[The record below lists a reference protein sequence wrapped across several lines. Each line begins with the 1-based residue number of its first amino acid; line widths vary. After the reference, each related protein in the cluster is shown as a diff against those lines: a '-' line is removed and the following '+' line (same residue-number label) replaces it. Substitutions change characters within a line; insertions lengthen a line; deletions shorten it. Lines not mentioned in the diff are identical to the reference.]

1 MARFFTLRRF
11 HLIAALIIA
20 ASILVVYSNSFNA
33 AFQYDDNPQIVDNYA
48 LKDLK
53 NIPALLKSPRGITLS
68 TFAINYAVGGTNVLG
83 YHIVNTSIHIL
94 ASIAVYF
101 FVFQTILLVK
111 GCATA
116 AKRIGFFSAMIF
128 ALHPVQTQAV
138 TYIVQRMEALSS
150 LFYVLTL
157 IFFIKGARAAT
168 PGKRWANYSLV
179 AVSFILGFYSKESA
193 FTLPAII
200 LLYDFSFLAKGRLSG
215 MLGRWPVYAVLAAL
229 FIFFA
234 VNTIMP
240 LGGFGDLS
248 AESAVGEVSESAV
261 KGAAPIVTPKEASA
275 GFKVTYIT
283 PKEYLFTQF
292 NVLLY
297 YMALLAVPMYQNLDY
312 DIPRA
317 EGLFTA
323 PQVNAGTKLLL
334 PMPPPFVSLIVLA
347 AIAGAALYL
356 IKRTQSNPSSLWRV
370 MGFFVL
376 WYFIILSPTSSFI
389 PIIDV
394 IYEHRVYLPSLG
406 FFVSFVLLVDR
417 LLGKGRAGR
426 IEGGRGE

>member
-1 MARFFTLRRF
+1 MIARFFSLRRF

-33 AFQYDDNPQIVDNYA
+33 AFQYDDNPQIVDNDS

-53 NIPALLKSPRGITLS
+53 NIPALLKGPRGITLA
-68 TFAINYAVGGTNVLG
+68 TFAINYAIGGTDVFG
-83 YHIVNTSIHIL
+83 YHVVNTAIHIL

-111 GCATA
+111 GCETA
-116 AKRIGFFSAMIF
+116 SRRVGFFSAMIF

-138 TYIVQRMEALSS
+138 TYIVQRMEALSA
-150 LFYVLTL
+150 LFYLLAL
-157 IFFIKGARAAT
+157 IFFIRGAKAT
-168 PGKRWANYSLV
+168 TSGGRWVSYTLV

-193 FTLPAII
+193 FTLPAVI
-200 LLYDFSFLAKGRLSG
+200 LLYDFCFLAKGRLSG

-248 AESAVGEVSESAV
+248 SESAVNEVSESAV

-283 PKEYLFTQF
+283 PREYLFTQF
-292 NVLLY
+292 NVHLY

-323 PQVNAGTKLLL
+323 PQVNPGTKLLI
-334 PMPPPFVSLIVLA
+334 PMPPPIVSLVILA
-347 AIAGAALYL
+347 AVVGIALYL
-356 IKRTQSNPSSLWRV
+356 IRRTQSNPSSLWRAI
-370 MGFFVL
+370 GFFAL
-376 WYFIILSPTSSFI
+376 WNFIILSPTSSFI

-394 IYEHRVYLPSLG
+394 IYEHRLYLPSLG
-406 FFVSFVLLVDR
+406 FFVAFVLIADR
-417 LLGKGRAGR
+417 LLGKRAGVLR
-426 IEGGRGE
+426 RAVK

>member
-1 MARFFTLRRF
+1 MERFFSLKRF
-11 HLIAALIIA
+11 HLFAALIIA

-33 AFQYDDNPQIVDNYA
+33 AFQYDDNPQIVDNYV

-53 NIPALLKSPRGITLS
+53 NIPSLLKGPRGITLS
-68 TFAINYAVGGTNVLG
+68 TFAINYALGGNNVLG
-83 YHIVNTSIHIL
+83 YHIVNTAIHIF

-111 GCATA
+111 GCTTA
-116 AKRIGFFSAMIF
+116 AKRVGFFSAMIF

-150 LFYVLTL
+150 LFYLLAL
-157 IFFIKGARAAT
+157 IFFIRGAKAAT
-168 PGKRWANYSLV
+168 PGKRWASYALV

-193 FTLPAII
+193 FTLPAIV
-200 LLYDFSFLAKGRLSG
+200 LLYDFCFLARGRLSD
-215 MLGRWPVYAVLAAL
+215 MKGRWPVYAVLAGL

-248 AESAVGEVSESAV
+248 SESAVGEVSEGV
-261 KGAAPIVTPKEASA
+261 KEAAPIVAPKEASA

-292 NVLLY
+292 NVLVY
-297 YMALLAVPMYQNLDY
+297 YIALIVVPKYQNLDY

-323 PQVNAGTKLLL
+323 PHVNEGTKLLI
-334 PMPPPFVSLIVLA
+334 PMLPPFASLIILA
-347 AIAGAALYL
+347 AIALSALYL
-356 IKRTQSNPSSLWRV
+356 VKKTQSNPSSLLRV

-406 FFVSFVLLVDR
+406 FFVTFVLLADR
-417 LLGKGRAGR
+417 LLGKGRAG
-426 IEGGRGE
+426 

>member
-1 MARFFTLRRF
+1 MIARFFTLRRF

-20 ASILVVYSNSFNA
+20 VSILVVYSNSFDA
-33 AFQYDDNPQIVDNYA
+33 AFQYDDNPQIVDNDA

-53 NIPALLKSPRGITLS
+53 NIPALLKGPRGITLS
-68 TFAINYAVGGTNVLG
+68 TFAINYAIGGTDVLG
-83 YHIVNTSIHIL
+83 YHIVNTAIHIL

-111 GCATA
+111 GCETA
-116 AKRIGFFSAMIF
+116 ARRVGFFSAMLF

-138 TYIVQRMEALSS
+138 TYIVQRMEALSA
-150 LFYVLTL
+150 LFYVLAL
-157 IFFIKGARAAT
+157 IFFIKGAKAAT
-168 PGKRWANYSLV
+168 SGKRWVNYALV
-179 AVSFILGFYSKESA
+179 ALSFILGFYSKESA

-200 LLYDFSFLAKGRLSG
+200 LLYDFCVLAKGRLSG

-248 AESAVGEVSESAV
+248 AESAVNEVSEEA
-261 KGAAPIVTPKEASA
+261 KGAAPVVTPKEASA

-283 PKEYLFTQF
+283 PREYLFTQF
-292 NVLLY
+292 NVHLY
-297 YMALLAVPMYQNLDY
+297 YIALLAVPMYQNLDY

-323 PQVNAGTKLLL
+323 PQVNPGTKLLI
-334 PMPPPFVSLIVLA
+334 PMPPPFASLLILA
-347 AIAGAALYL
+347 AIVGIALYL

-370 MGFFVL
+370 IGFFAL
-376 WYFIILSPTSSFI
+376 WHFIILSPTSSFI

-394 IYEHRVYLPSLG
+394 IYEHRLYLPSLG

-417 LLGKGRAGR
+417 LLNKRPGSFDAP
-426 IEGGRGE
+426 

>member
-11 HLIAALIIA
+11 HLFVALIIA

-53 NIPALLKSPRGITLS
+53 NIPALLKGPRGITLS

-83 YHIVNTSIHIL
+83 YHIVNTVIHIL

-111 GCATA
+111 GCETVS
-116 AKRIGFFSAMIF
+116 KRVGFFSAMIF

-150 LFYVLTL
+150 LFYVLAL
-157 IFFIKGARAAT
+157 IFFIKGAKAAT
-168 PGKRWANYSLV
+168 PGKRWASYSLV

-200 LLYDFSFLAKGRLSG
+200 LLYDFFFLAKGRLSE
-215 MLGRWPVYAVLAAL
+215 MKGRWPVYAVLAAL

-248 AESAVGEVSESAV
+248 AESAVGEVSAV

-275 GFKVTYIT
+275 GFQVTYIT

-297 YMALLAVPMYQNLDY
+297 YMVLLAVPIYQNLDY
-312 DIPRA
+312 DIPKA

-323 PQVNAGTKLLL
+323 PHVNDGTKLLI
-334 PMPPPFVSLIVLA
+334 PMLPPFVSLLILA
-347 AIAGAALYL
+347 AIVGAALYL
-356 IKRTQSNPSSLWRV
+356 VKKTQSNPSSLLRV
-370 MGFFVL
+370 MGFFIL

-417 LLGKGRAGR
+417 LLGKGREA
-426 IEGGRGE
+426 